1 LQLLSGFNQPPPLHQ
16 RVVPYAPV
24 AETNDE
30 EWDRLEP
37 VQGIDLLVST
47 ILDGEYGGVASTTG
61 GLGRE
66 DMELRTVALTAF
78 EVCPS
83 LSMTTSSLPP
93 LVALHQG

>member
-1 LQLLSGFNQPPPLHQ
+1 M
-16 RVVPYAPV
+16 
-24 AETNDE
+24 
-30 EWDRLEP
+30 
-37 VQGIDLLVST
+37 ST